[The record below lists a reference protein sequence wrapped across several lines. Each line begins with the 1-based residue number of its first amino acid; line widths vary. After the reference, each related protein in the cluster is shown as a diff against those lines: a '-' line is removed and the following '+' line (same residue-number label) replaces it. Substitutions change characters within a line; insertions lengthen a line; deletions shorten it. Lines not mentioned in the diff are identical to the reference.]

1 MKTSRKIVLILIF
14 LLTVTF
20 SYSAFRGIEVGSFKI
35 KSMKEKMDLGLDLA
49 GGVYVILEAQTKVK
63 GEELSK
69 KMEQTKAI
77 ISQRVNGLGV
87 SEPNIVIEGDKRIR
101 LELAGVKDPK
111 EAINIIGKTALLEFK
126 NPEGKVVLTGEN
138 IKSSNV
144 MYNKDSLGKQV
155 PVVSLE
161 FDEKGAE
168 IFRAETARLVALPQD
183 KDRSI
188 SIVLDGNIIS
198 KPNVNAEIKD
208 GKAIIE
214 GDFTTET
221 ASELSNLINAG
232 ALPLEM
238 KELQSSVI
246 GPTLGMDALKKSIFA
261 GAIGIGIVFL
271 FMISMYRVPG
281 VLASFNLTIYM
292 LLLLNTM
299 NILGVKLTL
308 PGIAALILSVGM
320 AVDANIIIF
329 ERIKEE
335 YKAGKSIKK
344 SVEAGFS
351 RGLITVI
358 DSNITTLIAGI
369 VLYIFGTGPIKG
381 FGVTLM
387 IGLVISMLTAVIL
400 TKFLLKSL
408 VKTKI
413 GQNEKLMGLQK
424 EG

>member
-20 SYSAFRGIEVGSFKI
+20 SYSAFRGIEIGNFKI

-49 GGVYVILEAQTKVK
+49 GGVYVILEAQTKEK
-63 GEELSK
+63 GEELNK

-111 EAINIIGKTALLEFK
+111 EAIDMIGKTALLEFK
-126 NPEGKVVLTGEN
+126 NPEGKVILTGEN
-138 IKSSNV
+138 IKNSNV
-144 MYNKDSLGKQV
+144 MYNEDSVGMQV

-161 FDEKGAE
+161 FDKKGAE
-168 IFRAETARLVALPQD
+168 IFRTETARLVALPKDQ
-183 KDRSI
+183 DRSI

-198 KPNVNAEIKD
+198 RPNVNAEIKD

-246 GPTLGMDALKKSIFA
+246 GPTLGMDALQKSIFA
-261 GAIGIGIVFL
+261 GAIGIAIVFL
-271 FMISMYRVPG
+271 FMISLYRLPG
-281 VLASFNLTIYM
+281 ILASFTLVIYI
-292 LLLLNTM
+292 LLVLNTM
-299 NILGVKLTL
+299 NLFGVKLTL
-308 PGIAALILSVGM
+308 PGIAAMILSIGM

-344 SVEAGFS
+344 SVESGFS

-400 TKFLLKSL
+400 TKFLLKS
-408 VKTKI
+408 VVRTKI
-413 GQNEKLMGLQK
+413 GQNEKLMGL
-424 EG
+424 